1 MYDWIKKINENYII
15 NSNYNDR
22 ESLKKLIENINF
34 EVKDLNSEMSVVVIN
49 DASSQQIVDTYQNL
63 ENINS
68 FEIINMKENKGHARC
83 IASGLKYIFEK
94 KEFDYVIPMDGD
106 GEDRPE
112 EIKNFIQLAEK
123 SDDKTIV
130 GERTKRS
137 ESLFF
142 KICYQ
147 LHKLLTLGFTGH
159 SIKFGNFT
167 CLSKSTIEKMLN
179 EKASWNSFSGS
190 LKKVEKDL
198 LSIPSI
204 RGIRYFGPSKMS
216 FFNLL
221 KHSLSIISVFRKTVL
236 IRSALFIV
244 FYILLMQSNASIITS
259 IPLILLLIMI
269 YSMSTLSLRENMDEF
284 DKSLE
289 NINDIEKIK

>member
-1 MYDWIKKINENYII
+1 
-15 NSNYNDR
+15 
-22 ESLKKLIENINF
+22 
-34 EVKDLNSEMSVVVIN
+34 
-49 DASSQQIVDTYQNL
+49 
-63 ENINS
+63 
-68 FEIINMKENKGHARC
+68 MKENKGHARC

-159 SIKFGNFT
+159 SINFGNFT

-179 EKASWNSFSGS
+179 EKATWNSFSGS
-190 LKKVEKDL
+190 LKKLEKDL
-198 LSIPSI
+198 LPIPSV

-269 YSMSTLSLRENMDEF
+269 YSISTLALRENMDEF

-289 NINDIEKIK
+289 NINNIEKIK